1 VAEIKRAAEALR
13 SRLRHWPTR
22 AFPPIGL
29 FCGQQFDIDQGEEI
43 LFNALKAAAPSI
55 ALTFFAMTLVAAP
68 SAAQDRPWLD
78 QKLLAAAKANKEGSP
93 VVYGS
98 MNEQEALP
106 YYKIFED
113 ATGIKVNYIR
123 TSDTGVMG
131 RIAVEFRA
139 KQNVWD
145 VVMTT
150 PVNRLP
156 NAVLAQFDPPEA
168 KGLIPQARDP
178 NRRWYGVY
186 SNYNSPAYN
195 TKFVKKEQL
204 PKTYEEFLQ
213 RKEWRGKIAIDNGDT
228 EWLMAIFTHYGEQ
241 RGRKLV
247 QDIVATLD
255 PVVTEGHLALARA
268 VGSGEYWVALNN
280 YTNLTVNV
288 KLAGA
293 ATDYWAM
300 DPVALIFGSVG
311 IAANAPNPNSAR
323 LLANFVLS
331 KEAQTQLT
339 KRGRIPTRP
348 DTPSN
353 PPDVSETLLKQ
364 KVIPAVLSAAEQKRW
379 QSEFQK
385 LFKSK

>member
-1 VAEIKRAAEALR
+1 MRPALIAAMRPA
-13 SRLRHWPTR
+13 
-22 AFPPIGL
+22 
-29 FCGQQFDIDQGEEI
+29 I
-43 LFNALKAAAPSI
+43 LCLVGI
-55 ALTFFAMTLVAAP
+55 ALTSTAI
-68 SAAQDRPWLD
+68 AQDRIWLD
-78 QKLLAAAKANKEGSP
+78 PKLLAAAKKEGAP

-98 MNEQEALP
+98 MNEEEALP
-106 YYKIFED
+106 YYKLFQD
-113 ATGIKVNYIR
+113 ATGIKVSYVR

-156 NAVLAQFDPPEA
+156 DAALAQIDPPEA

-186 SNYNSPAYN
+186 ANYNSPAYN

-204 PKTYEEFLQ
+204 PRTYEEFLQ

-228 EWLMAIFTHYGEQ
+228 EWLMAMFTHYGEA

-247 QDIVATLD
+247 QDIIATLD

-268 VGSGEYWVALNN
+268 IGSGEYWVALNN

-293 ATDYWAM
+293 ATDYWAI
-300 DPVALIFGSVG
+300 DPVALIFGAVG
-311 IAANAPNPNSAR
+311 VAANAPNPNAAR

-331 KEAQTQLT
+331 REAQLQLT

-353 PPDVSETLLKQ
+353 PPEVSETLLKQ
-364 KVIPAVLSAAEQKRW
+364 KVITAVLSAAEQKRW
-379 QSEFQK
+379 QAEFQT
-385 LFKSK
+385 LFRAK

>member
-1 VAEIKRAAEALR
+1 MRPAVLVLIGVAL
-13 SRLRHWPTR
+13 
-22 AFPPIGL
+22 
-29 FCGQQFDIDQGEEI
+29 
-43 LFNALKAAAPSI
+43 AAP
-55 ALTFFAMTLVAAP
+55 AG
-68 SAAQDRPWLD
+68 AQSWID
-78 QKLLAAAKANKEGSP
+78 QKLLAAAKKEGSP

-98 MNEQEALP
+98 MNEEEALP
-106 YYKIFED
+106 YYKIFTD
-113 ATGIKVNYIR
+113 ATGIKVSYVR
-123 TSDTGVMG
+123 TSDTGVIG

-156 NAVLAQFDPPEA
+156 DAALAQLDLPEA

-195 TKFVKKEQL
+195 TKFVKREQL
-204 PKTYEEFLQ
+204 PKTYEDFLKM
-213 RKEWRGKIAIDNGDT
+213 KEWRGRIAIDKGDT
-228 EWLMAIFTHYGEQ
+228 EWLMAIFTHYGEE

-247 QDIVATLD
+247 QDIVATLA
-255 PVVTEGHLALARA
+255 PVVHEGHLALARA

-293 ATDYWAM
+293 PTDYWAM
-300 DPVALIFGSVG
+300 DPVALIFGSIGV
-311 IAANAPNPNSAR
+311 AANAPNPNAAR
-323 LLANFVLS
+323 LLANYALS
-331 KEAQTQLT
+331 REAQAQLT
-339 KRGRIPTRP
+339 KRGRIPTRL

-353 PPDVSETLLKQ
+353 PPEVNETLLKQ
-364 KVIPAVLSAAEQKRW
+364 KIITAVLSAAEQKRW
-379 QSEFQK
+379 QAEFQK
-385 LFKSK
+385 IFK

>member
-1 VAEIKRAAEALR
+1 VLHAFNAALR
-13 SRLRHWPTR
+13 S
-22 AFPPIGL
+22 A
-29 FCGQQFDIDQGEEI
+29 
-43 LFNALKAAAPSI
+43 
-55 ALTFFAMTLVAAP
+55 V
-68 SAAQDRPWLD
+68 SAAVLPAALALIGCALATPAVAQSWLD
-78 QKLLAAAKANKEGSP
+78 QKLLEAAKKEGAL

-98 MNEQEALP
+98 MNEEEALP
-106 YYKIFED
+106 YYKTFTE
-113 ATGIKVNYIR
+113 ATGIKVTYVR

-139 KQNVWD
+139 KQHVWD

-156 NAVLAQFDPPEA
+156 DAALAQIDPPEA

-186 SNYNSPAYN
+186 ANYNSPAYN

-204 PKTYEEFLQ
+204 PKTYEDFLKM
-213 RKEWRGKIAIDNGDT
+213 KEWRGKIAIDNADT
-228 EWLMAIFTHYGEQ
+228 EWLMAIFTHYGEDK
-241 RGRKLV
+241 GRKLV
-247 QDIVATLD
+247 QDIIATLA

-268 VGSGEYWVALNN
+268 IGSGEYWVALNN

-293 ATDYWAM
+293 PTDYWAI

-311 IAANAPNPNSAR
+311 VAANAPNPNGAR
-323 LLANFVLS
+323 LLANYVLS
-331 KEAQTQLT
+331 REAQSQLT

-348 DTPSN
+348 DTPSH

-364 KVIPAVLSAAEQKRW
+364 KVVTAVLSAAEQKRW
-379 QSEFQK
+379 QGEFQK
-385 LFKSK
+385 LFRSK

>member
-1 VAEIKRAAEALR
+1 L
-13 SRLRHWPTR
+13 LH
-22 AFPPIGL
+22 AF
-29 FCGQQFDIDQGEEI
+29 
-43 LFNALKAAAPSI
+43 KAATRPV
-55 ALTFFAMTLVAAP
+55 ALALAGFMLAAP
-68 SAAQDRPWLD
+68 AAAQDRTWLD
-78 QKLLAAAKANKEGSP
+78 QKLLAAAKKEGSP

-98 MNEQEALP
+98 MNEEEALP
-106 YYKIFED
+106 YYKVFQD
-113 ATGIKVNYIR
+113 ATGIGVSYVR

-131 RIAVEFRA
+131 RVAVEFRA

-156 NAVLAQFDPPEA
+156 DAALAQIDPPEA
-168 KGLIPQARDP
+168 KGLIAQARDP

-186 SNYNSPAYN
+186 ANYNSPAYN

-204 PKTYEEFLQ
+204 PKTYEDFFKM
-213 RKEWRGKIAIDNGDT
+213 KEWRGRIAIDNGDT
-228 EWLMAIFTHYGEQ
+228 EWLMAIFTHYGEA

-247 QDIVATLD
+247 QDIVETLA

-311 IAANAPNPNSAR
+311 VAANAPNPNAAR
-323 LLANFVLS
+323 LLANYVLS
-331 KEAQTQLT
+331 REAQLQLT

-353 PPDVSETLLKQ
+353 PPEVSETLLKQ
-364 KVIPAVLSAAEQKRW
+364 KVITAVLSAAEQKRW
-379 QSEFQK
+379 QAEFAK
-385 LFKSK
+385 LFRAR

>member
-1 VAEIKRAAEALR
+1 MPLHAFKATRLAVLTLIGCALAT
-13 SRLRHWPTR
+13 P
-22 AFPPIGL
+22 
-29 FCGQQFDIDQGEEI
+29 
-43 LFNALKAAAPSI
+43 AAAQS
-55 ALTFFAMTLVAAP
+55 
-68 SAAQDRPWLD
+68 WLD
-78 QKLLAAAKANKEGSP
+78 KKLLEAAKKEGSP

-98 MNEQEALP
+98 MNEEEALP
-106 YYKIFED
+106 YYKIFTD
-113 ATGIKVNYIR
+113 ATGIKVTYVR

-156 NAVLAQFDPPEA
+156 DAALAQIDPPEA

-186 SNYNSPAYN
+186 ANYNSPAYN
-195 TKFVKKEQL
+195 TKMVKREQL
-204 PKTYEEFLQ
+204 PKTYEDFLKM
-213 RKEWRGKIAIDNGDT
+213 KEWRGKIAIDNGDT
-228 EWLMAIFTHYGEQ
+228 EWLMAMFTHYGEAK
-241 RGRKLV
+241 GRKLV
-247 QDIVATLD
+247 QDIIATLN

-293 ATDYWAM
+293 PTDYWAM

-311 IAANAPNPNSAR
+311 VAQNAPNPNAAR
-323 LLANFVLS
+323 LLANYVLS
-331 KEAQTQLT
+331 REAQTQLT

-353 PPDVSETLLKQ
+353 PPEVNETLLKQ
-364 KVIPAVLSAAEQKRW
+364 KVITAVLSAAEQKRW
-379 QSEFQK
+379 QAEFQK
-385 LFKSK
+385 LFRSK

>member
-1 VAEIKRAAEALR
+1 MHTVFQAVTRPAALTVIACLMAA
-13 SRLRHWPTR
+13 P
-22 AFPPIGL
+22 
-29 FCGQQFDIDQGEEI
+29 
-43 LFNALKAAAPSI
+43 AAAQS
-55 ALTFFAMTLVAAP
+55 
-68 SAAQDRPWLD
+68 WLD
-78 QKLLAAAKANKEGSP
+78 QKLLAAAKKEGAP

-106 YYKIFED
+106 YYKIFTD
-113 ATGIKVNYIR
+113 ATGIKVTYVR

-150 PVNRLP
+150 PVNRIP
-156 NAVLAQFDPPEA
+156 DAALAQFDPPEA
-168 KGLIPQARDP
+168 KNLIPQARGP

-186 SNYNSPAYN
+186 ANYNSPAYN

-204 PKTYEEFLQ
+204 PKTYEDFLKM
-213 RKEWRGKIAIDNGDT
+213 KEWRGKVAIDKGDT
-228 EWLMAIFTHYGEQ
+228 EWLMAIFTHYGEAK
-241 RGRKLV
+241 GRKLV
-247 QDIVATLD
+247 QDIIATLE
-255 PVVTEGHLALARA
+255 PVVSEGHLALARA

-288 KLAGA
+288 KLSGA
-293 ATDYWAM
+293 PTDYWAM

-311 IAANAPNPNSAR
+311 VSANAPNPNAAR
-323 LLANFVLS
+323 LLANYALS
-331 KEAQTQLT
+331 REGQTQLT

-353 PPDVSETLLKQ
+353 PPEVNQTLLKQ
-364 KVIPAVLSAAEQKRW
+364 KVITAVLSAAEQKRW
-379 QSEFQK
+379 QAEFQK
-385 LFKSK
+385 LFRSK

>member
-1 VAEIKRAAEALR
+1 
-13 SRLRHWPTR
+13 
-22 AFPPIGL
+22 L
-29 FCGQQFDIDQGEEI
+29 FH
-43 LFNALKAAAPSI
+43 APKAVAPSI
-55 ALTFFAMTLVAAP
+55 ALAFIGLTLIVAPA
-68 SAAQDRPWLD
+68 AAQDPSWLD
-78 QKLLAAAKANKEGSP
+78 KKLLAAAKANKEGSP

-106 YYKIFED
+106 YYKIFEN

-156 NAVLAQFDPPEA
+156 NAVLAQIDPPEA

-186 SNYNSPAYN
+186 ANYNSPAYN
-195 TKFVKKEQL
+195 TKFVKTEQL

-241 RGRKLV
+241 RGRKLI

-311 IAANAPNPNSAR
+311 VAANAPNPNSAR

-353 PPDVSETLLKQ
+353 PPEVSQTLLKQ
-364 KVIPAVLSAAEQKRW
+364 KVIPAILSAAEQKRW
-379 QSEFQK
+379 QGEFQT
-385 LFKSK
+385 LFKRK

>member
-1 VAEIKRAAEALR
+1 MRPAASIAAL
-13 SRLRHWPTR
+13 
-22 AFPPIGL
+22 
-29 FCGQQFDIDQGEEI
+29 
-43 LFNALKAAAPSI
+43 ALIVCALAAP
-55 ALTFFAMTLVAAP
+55 A
-68 SAAQDRPWLD
+68 SAQSWVD
-78 QKLLAAAKANKEGSP
+78 QKLLAAAKKEGAL

-98 MNEQEALP
+98 MNEEEALP
-106 YYKIFED
+106 YYKIFTD
-113 ATGIKVNYIR
+113 ATGIKVTYVR
-123 TSDTGVMG
+123 SSDTGIMG

-139 KQNVWD
+139 KQKSWD

-156 NAVLAQFDPPEA
+156 DAALAQIDPPEA
-168 KGLIPQARDP
+168 KNLIPQARDP

-186 SNYNSPAYN
+186 ANYNSPAYN

-204 PKTYEEFLQ
+204 PKTYEDFLKM
-213 RKEWRGKIAIDNGDT
+213 KEWRGKIAIDNADS
-228 EWLMAIFTHYGEQ
+228 EWLMAIYTHYGEEK
-241 RGRKLV
+241 GRKLV
-247 QDIVATLD
+247 QDIVATLA

-293 ATDYWAM
+293 PTDYWAM

-311 IAANAPNPNSAR
+311 VSANAPNPNAAR

-331 KEAQTQLT
+331 REAQTQLT

-353 PPDVSETLLKQ
+353 PPDVSQTLLKQ
-364 KVIPAVLSAAEQKRW
+364 KVVGAVLSAADNKRW
-379 QSEFQK
+379 QAEFQK
-385 LFKSK
+385 VFRSK

>member
-1 VAEIKRAAEALR
+1 M
-13 SRLRHWPTR
+13 P
-22 AFPPIGL
+22 
-29 FCGQQFDIDQGEEI
+29 
-43 LFNALKAAAPSI
+43 AAAQ
-55 ALTFFAMTLVAAP
+55 
-68 SAAQDRPWLD
+68 AQAQSWID
-78 QKLLAAAKANKEGSP
+78 QKLLDAAKKEGAP

-98 MNEQEALP
+98 MNEEEALP
-106 YYKIFED
+106 YYKTFTD
-113 ATGIKVNYIR
+113 ATGIKVTYVR
-123 TSDTGVMG
+123 TSDTAVMG

-156 NAVLAQFDPPEA
+156 DAALAQIDPPEA

-186 SNYNSPAYN
+186 ANYNSPAYN
-195 TKFVKKEQL
+195 SKFVKREEL
-204 PKTYEEFLQ
+204 PKTYEDFLKK
-213 RKEWRGKIAIDNGDT
+213 KEWRGKIAIDNGDT
-228 EWLMAIFTHYGEQ
+228 EWLMAIFNHYGEEK
-241 RGRKLV
+241 GRKLV
-247 QDIVATLD
+247 QDIITTLQ

-293 ATDYWAM
+293 PTDYWAM
-300 DPVALIFGSVG
+300 DPVALIFGCVG
-311 IAANAPNPNSAR
+311 VAAQAPNPNAAR
-323 LLANFVLS
+323 LLANYVLS
-331 KEAQTQLT
+331 REAQTQLT

-353 PPDVSETLLKQ
+353 PPEVSETLLKQ
-364 KVIPAVLSAAEQKRW
+364 KVIIAVLSAAEQKRW
-379 QSEFQK
+379 QAEFQK
-385 LFKSK
+385 LFRSK

>member
-1 VAEIKRAAEALR
+1 VLHAFNAALR
-13 SRLRHWPTR
+13 SAAWSSVLL
-22 AFPPIGL
+22 PPL
-29 FCGQQFDIDQGEEI
+29 
-43 LFNALKAAAPSI
+43 ALLAC
-55 ALTFFAMTLVAAP
+55 ALTTPA
-68 SAAQDRPWLD
+68 SAQSWLD
-78 QKLLAAAKANKEGSP
+78 QTLLPAAKKEGAL

-98 MNEQEALP
+98 MNEEEALP
-106 YYKIFED
+106 YYKTFTD
-113 ATGIKVNYIR
+113 ATGIKVTYVR
-123 TSDTGVMG
+123 TSDTGIMG

-139 KQNVWD
+139 KQHAWD

-156 NAVLAQFDPPEA
+156 DAALAQIDPPEA

-186 SNYNSPAYN
+186 ANYNSPAYN

-204 PKTYEEFLQ
+204 PKTYEDFLKM
-213 RKEWRGKIAIDNGDT
+213 KEWRGKIALDNADT
-228 EWLMAIFTHYGEQ
+228 EWLMAIYTHYGEDK
-241 RGRKLV
+241 GRKLV
-247 QDIVATLD
+247 QDIVATLA

-268 VGSGEYWVALNN
+268 IGSGEYWVALNN

-293 ATDYWAM
+293 PTDYWAM

-311 IAANAPNPNSAR
+311 VAANAPNPNAAR
-323 LLANFVLS
+323 LLANYVLS
-331 KEAQTQLT
+331 REAQTQLT

-364 KVIPAVLSAAEQKRW
+364 KVVSAVLSASEQKRW
-379 QSEFQK
+379 QAEFQK
-385 LFKSK
+385 VFRSK

>member
-1 VAEIKRAAEALR
+1 MRPAVLVLIGVAL
-13 SRLRHWPTR
+13 
-22 AFPPIGL
+22 
-29 FCGQQFDIDQGEEI
+29 
-43 LFNALKAAAPSI
+43 AAP
-55 ALTFFAMTLVAAP
+55 AG
-68 SAAQDRPWLD
+68 AQSWID
-78 QKLLAAAKANKEGSP
+78 QKLLAAAKKEGSP

-98 MNEQEALP
+98 MNEEEALP
-106 YYKIFED
+106 YYKIFTD
-113 ATGIKVNYIR
+113 ATGIKVSYVR
-123 TSDTGVMG
+123 TSDTGVIG

-156 NAVLAQFDPPEA
+156 DAALAQLDLPEA

-195 TKFVKKEQL
+195 TKFVKREQL
-204 PKTYEEFLQ
+204 PKTYEDFLKM
-213 RKEWRGKIAIDNGDT
+213 KEWRGRVAIDKGDT
-228 EWLMAIFTHYGEQ
+228 EWLMAIFTHYGEE

-247 QDIVATLD
+247 QDIVATLA
-255 PVVTEGHLALARA
+255 PVVHEGHLALARA

-293 ATDYWAM
+293 PTDYWAM
-300 DPVALIFGSVG
+300 DPVALIFGSIGV
-311 IAANAPNPNSAR
+311 AANAPNPNAAR
-323 LLANFVLS
+323 LLANYALS
-331 KEAQTQLT
+331 REAQAQLT
-339 KRGRIPTRP
+339 KRGRIPTRL

-353 PPDVSETLLKQ
+353 PPEVNETLLKQ
-364 KVIPAVLSAAEQKRW
+364 KIITAVLSAAEQKRW
-379 QSEFQK
+379 QAEFQK
-385 LFKSK
+385 IFK

>member
-1 VAEIKRAAEALR
+1 
-13 SRLRHWPTR
+13 LRHIVEIVGRT
-22 AFPPIGL
+22 AT
-29 FCGQQFDIDQGEEI
+29 CG
-43 LFNALKAAAPSI
+43 
-55 ALTFFAMTLVAAP
+55 LVALAFALP
-68 SAAQDRPWLD
+68 ASAQDRPWLD
-78 QKLLAAAKANKEGSP
+78 QKLLAAAKKEGGP
-93 VVYGS
+93 LVVYGS
-98 MNEQEALP
+98 MNEEEALP
-106 YYKIFED
+106 YYKIFES
-113 ATGIKVNYIR
+113 ATGIAVSYVR
-123 TSDTGVMG
+123 ASDTGIIG

-139 KQNVWD
+139 KQNSWD

-156 NAVLAQFDPPEA
+156 DAVLAQIDPPQA
-168 KGLIPQARDP
+168 KGLIPQARSA

-195 TKFVKKEQL
+195 TKFVKREEL
-204 PKTYEEFLQ
+204 PKTYEEFAQ
-213 RKEWRGKIAIDNGDT
+213 RKQWAGKVALDKNDSEWVKAMY
-228 EWLMAIFTHYGEQ
+228 EHYGEAK
-241 RGRKLV
+241 GRKV
-247 QDIVATLD
+247 IQDIVAALK
-255 PVVTEGHLALARA
+255 PVTTEGHLALARSVA
-268 VGSGEYWVALNN
+268 AGEYWVALNN

-311 IAANAPNPNSAR
+311 VNANAPRPNAAR

-353 PPDVSETLLKQ
+353 PPDVNQTLLKQ
-364 KVIPAVLSAAEQKRW
+364 KIVTAVFSAAEQKKW
-379 QSEFQK
+379 QAEFNA
-385 LFKSK
+385 LFRAK